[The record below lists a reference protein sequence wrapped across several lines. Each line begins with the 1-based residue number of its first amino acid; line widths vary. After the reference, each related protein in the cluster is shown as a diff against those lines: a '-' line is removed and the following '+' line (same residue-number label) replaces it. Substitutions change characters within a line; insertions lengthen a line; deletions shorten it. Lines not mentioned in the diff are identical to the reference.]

1 MRDAL
6 GALGPVDGI
15 NPELSNLTISV
26 TTIQKGDIVMVA
38 TDGLTDNFDPNVC
51 KFTVNTTET
60 IKPKTGVNKS
70 PQKRLGNGQ
79 PLIPENRILTS
90 PKIEA
95 QKPPIKPPRRSK
107 TRELP
112 GQSSIDRGSVK
123 SNSTSEKSSSPSVEN
138 IRGDVSPSDQPTKTV
153 NVDEVIH
160 EVRKT
165 ERSSDS
171 QKNQADMTVVESR
184 IPVGGSDDKVPV
196 DMDNPLVAQFI
207 RVNSLDES
215 PKTNLSKSKLM
226 VSFLSSFYLNSFVYS
241 CLSLD
246 IIWYYSWENDR

>member
-107 TRELP
+107 TRELA

-123 SNSTSEKSSSPSVEN
+123 SNSMSEKSSSPSVEN
-138 IRGDVSPSDQPTKTV
+138 ISPSAQATKTDSLDEATGEATRSERT
-153 NVDEVIH
+153 VDG
-160 EVRKT
+160 
-165 ERSSDS
+165 
-171 QKNQADMTVVESR
+171 QKNHEERNNVESR
-184 IPVGGSDDKVPV
+184 VPESSSDDKVPV
-196 DMDNPLVAQFI
+196 DIDNPLVAQFM
-207 RVNSLDES
+207 RENSLDES
-215 PKTNLSKSKLM
+215 PKTSKGKLKL
-226 VSFLSSFYLNSFVYS
+226 VSFYEYVFYLLYMFFRER
-241 CLSLD
+241 D
-246 IIWYYSWENDR
+246 GEIDR